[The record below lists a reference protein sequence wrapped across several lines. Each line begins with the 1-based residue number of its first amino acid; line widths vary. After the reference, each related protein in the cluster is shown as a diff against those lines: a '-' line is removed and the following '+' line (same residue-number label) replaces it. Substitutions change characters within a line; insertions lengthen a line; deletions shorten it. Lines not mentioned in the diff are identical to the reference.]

1 MGLNDD
7 IPAAADSAVA
17 RLNGPSQTPIR
28 QTLGLI
34 DVVTI
39 IVGIVIGSGIFK
51 LPGLVANSC
60 PNETV
65 FLLVWLAGGVM
76 SLIGALCYAELAS
89 TYPNA
94 GGDYYFIHRA
104 FGRGM
109 SFLFAWCRMTV
120 IQTGSIAFLG
130 FFIGDYL
137 SALYPLGPYSPAV
150 YAAVTIV
157 GLTAINLLGIRQG
170 KWAQILF
177 TAAIVT
183 GLLLV
188 VGLGFAGTPAEAATE
203 PHQPPMGLG
212 MAMVFVLLAFGGWNE
227 SAYVSA
233 EIKHPGRNIVRS
245 LLIGLA
251 CVTVVYL
258 LVNLA
263 YLRVLGLH
271 GMAESR
277 NVAQDLVKASLGE
290 RFVPVI
296 TFGVVFAV
304 LSSANATIISGA
316 RSNYALGRD
325 FKVFGW
331 LGVWNSRNS
340 TPVAALIVQALISLV
355 LVLLGTAID
364 VETGFETMVAYTTP
378 VFWFFFFLVGVSV
391 FVLRRKDPG
400 RRRVFSVPFY
410 PLTPFLFCLIGLY
423 MLKNGFDYILLLPK
437 IGLYSGVGA
446 AIGIAVLLLGIPFYL
461 IDRWLTRSGRA
472 G

>member
-1 MGLNDD
+1 MSLTDAQP
-7 IPAAADSAVA
+7 PAGAEPPLGVPQDSS
-17 RLNGPSQTPIR
+17 RGTIR
-28 QTLGLI
+28 RTLGLL

-51 LPGLVANSC
+51 LPGLVAGSC
-60 PNETV
+60 STETT

-94 GGDYYFIHRA
+94 GGDYSFIHRA
-104 FGRGM
+104 FGRPM
-109 SFLFAWCRMTV
+109 SFLFAWSRMTV

-150 YAAVTIV
+150 YAALTIAS
-157 GLTAINLLGIRQG
+157 LTAVNLLGIRQG
-170 KWAQILF
+170 KWAQIGF
-177 TAAIVT
+177 TSAIVA
-183 GLLLV
+183 GLLMV
-188 VGLGFAGTPAEAATE
+188 VGFGLAGTPAETDGVSHR
-203 PHQPPMGLG
+203 PTMGLG

-233 EIKHPGRNIVRS
+233 EIKRPETNIVRS
-245 LLIGLA
+245 LLLGLA
-251 CVTVVYL
+251 CVTIVYV

-263 YLRVLGLH
+263 YLRVLGLA

-277 NVAQDLVKASLGE
+277 NVAQDLVRVTMGE

-296 TFGVVFAV
+296 TFCVVFAV

-325 FKVFGW
+325 FKVFRW
-331 LGVWNSRNS
+331 LGVWNSRTS
-340 TPVAALIVQALISLV
+340 TPAAALIVQGLISLA
-355 LVLLGTAID
+355 LVWLGVAIH
-364 VETGFETMVAYTTP
+364 VESGFETMVAYTTP
-378 VFWFFFFLVGVSV
+378 VFWFFFFLVGVAL
-391 FVLRRKDPG
+391 FVLRRKDPD

-410 PLTPFLFCLIGLY
+410 PVTPFLFCLIGLY

-446 AIGIAVLLLGIPFYL
+446 AIGVAVLLLGVPFWL
-461 IDRWLTRSGRA
+461 IDRRLTKSEE
-472 G
+472 